1 MCKSFQNEE
10 TELKKEGHRKFLYNL
25 INHSFFREKR
35 GLMSEIELL
44 RKQAL
49 RKQSYV

>member
-1 MCKSFQNEE
+1 MYKLIQNEE

-25 INHSFFREKR
+25 INHFISREKR
-35 GLMSEIELL
+35 GLMNEIELL